1 MSSIPQM
8 DLQPSQIVHEKF
20 PWKHIIGFIASL
32 VLTGLAIW
40 FVVAHNMPA
49 HDVILAIVILA
60 LFQVFVQLFLFMH
73 VTETIEQTR
82 FHSLIF
88 TMGLFFTVV
97 LIAGS
102 FWAMTWNALYVA

>member
-1 MSSIPQM
+1 MSSMPQTN
-8 DLQPSQIVHEKF
+8 LQQGRAGHETF
-20 PWKHIIGFIASL
+20 PWKHIIGFVASL

-40 FVVAHNMPA
+40 FVVSHSMPA
-49 HDVILAIVILA
+49 RDIIFAIVILA

-73 VTETIEQTR
+73 VTESIEQTR
-82 FHSLIF
+82 FHSLVF

-97 LIAGS
+97 VIAGS